1 MPSLIRPATL
11 QDADDVARCWAA
23 AYPDQM
29 GVDVLEP
36 DFLAERTLEGF
47 QRRVPERISNTLV
60 ACDESGAVVGFC
72 VSAHDEIEQ
81 LFVAAQPRGTGVAAM
96 LLRRAEQQLHAQGT
110 VPAHLFI
117 LPQNARAQRFYERC
131 GWMWQHACAH
141 DVQISGGRTYSLQ
154 VCRLEKV
161 LGDEAA
167 DSDDGPT

>member
-1 MPSLIRPATL
+1 MVSFMREEREYMKAETEA
-11 QDADDVARCWAA
+11 QRKETDAR
-23 AYPDQM
+23 
-29 GVDVLEP
+29 LEKQRQEMESK
-36 DFLAERTLEGF
+36 AEK
-47 QRRVPERISNTLV
+47 QRAEM
-60 ACDESGAVVGFC
+60 E
-72 VSAHDEIEQ
+72 
-81 LFVAAQPRGTGVAAM
+81 
-96 LLRRAEQQLHAQGT
+96 RRAEQQLHAQGT
-110 VPAHLFI
+110 VTAHLFI